1 MQRNPW
7 LVRLISMWLCV
18 STAGMSM
25 AQTTVPSHPAPL
37 ALRISIL
44 DGEGALNNIKQRTAR
59 EPIVQ
64 VTDNNHKPVAGAA
77 VLFLLPDSGPSGQFA
92 NGARSL
98 TVLTDQTGR
107 ARASGLRPNGETGAF
122 IIKVIATLADL
133 RAEAMIRQ
141 VNVSAPERQAKSK
154 AGTHA
159 AVSKWAIVAAAVAGG
174 AVAGIAAAAKKGGGK
189 TSTITITPGPGTVG
203 PPH

>member
-7 LVRLISMWLCV
+7 LVRLISVWLCV
-18 STAGMSM
+18 SMACMSM
-25 AQTTVPSHPAPL
+25 AQTTVPSHPTPL

-44 DGEGALNNIKQRTAR
+44 DGEGALNNIRQRTAR

-64 VTDNNHKPVAGAA
+64 VTDDNHKPVAGAA
-77 VLFLLPDSGPSGQFA
+77 VLFLLPDSGPGGQFA

-122 IIKVIATLADL
+122 IIRVIATLADL
-133 RAEAMIRQ
+133 RTEAMIRQ

-154 AGTHA
+154 AATHG
-159 AVSKWAIVAAAVAGG
+159 AVPKWAIVAAAVAGG
-174 AVAGIAAAAKKGGGK
+174 TVAGIAAAAKKGGGRP
-189 TSTITITPGPGTVG
+189 STITITPGPGTVG